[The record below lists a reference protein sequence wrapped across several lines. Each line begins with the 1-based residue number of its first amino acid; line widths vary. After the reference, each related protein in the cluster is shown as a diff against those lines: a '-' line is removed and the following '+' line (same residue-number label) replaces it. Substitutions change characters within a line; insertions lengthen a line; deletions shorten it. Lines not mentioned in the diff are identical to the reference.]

1 MVNDD
6 DDDLLKTDSVVTGTA
21 VANMVVLMFQLKPYV
36 SYTVSDVSNDKFT
49 ARDLFNST
57 YAKRITDDFNSG
69 KLELDTVTETT
80 KTFKSSDSK

>member
-1 MVNDD
+1 
-6 DDDLLKTDSVVTGTA
+6 
-21 VANMVVLMFQLKPYV
+21 
-36 SYTVSDVSNDKFT
+36 VSNDKFT